1 MIPRDLWIPASQKG
15 GERLKV
21 VVVFGV
27 DDAVGRALA
36 MVSLSL
42 ITPLISLAL

>member
-1 MIPRDLWIPASQKG
+1 
-15 GERLKV
+15 V

-36 MVSLSL
+36 MVSLTSM
-42 ITPLISLAL
+42 TPLISSALQAILYRQRISRHLGR